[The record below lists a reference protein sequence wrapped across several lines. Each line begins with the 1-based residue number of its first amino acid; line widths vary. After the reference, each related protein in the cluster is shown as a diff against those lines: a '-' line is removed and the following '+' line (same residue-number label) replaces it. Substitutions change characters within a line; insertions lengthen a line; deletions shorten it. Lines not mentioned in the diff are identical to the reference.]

1 MRPSERRLSLRLL
14 SFYFYEGGT
23 AMADQKREKAE
34 SKKSTEQLKA
44 ERQSDATDDEVL
56 REEENRSSSGAGN
69 KGKDSSPS
77 PDGAFDE
84 REEREK
90 AGPI

>member
-1 MRPSERRLSLRLL
+1 MQDEKQER
-14 SFYFYEGGT
+14 
-23 AMADQKREKAE
+23 AE
-34 SKKSTEQLKA
+34 SQKSTEELKA

-56 REEENRSSSGAGN
+56 REEENRSSAPGT

-84 REEREK
+84 KDEIDK

>member
-1 MRPSERRLSLRLL
+1 MQD
-14 SFYFYEGGT
+14 
-23 AMADQKREKAE
+23 AKQEKAE

-56 REEENRSSSGAGN
+56 REEENRSSSGAGT
-69 KGKDSSPS
+69 KSKDSSPS

-84 REEREK
+84 KEEIDK
-90 AGPI
+90 AGPL

>member
-1 MRPSERRLSLRLL
+1 M
-14 SFYFYEGGT
+14 T
-23 AMADQKREKAE
+23 DQKQEKAE

-56 REEENRSSSGAGN
+56 REEENRTSSEQET
-69 KGKDSSPS
+69 KGDGRAPS

-84 REEREK
+84 GREVDK
-90 AGPI
+90 AGPM

>member
-1 MRPSERRLSLRLL
+1 MPE
-14 SFYFYEGGT
+14 
-23 AMADQKREKAE
+23 AKQNKAE
-34 SKKSTEQLKA
+34 SKKGTEQLKA

-56 REEENRSSSGAGN
+56 REEENRSSSGAGT

-90 AGPI
+90 ADPM

>member
-1 MRPSERRLSLRLL
+1 MHDAKTER
-14 SFYFYEGGT
+14 
-23 AMADQKREKAE
+23 AE

-56 REEENRSSSGAGN
+56 REEENRGSAEEV
-69 KGKDSSPS
+69 KGDGRTPS

-84 REEREK
+84 DRETDK
-90 AGPI
+90 AGPT

>member
-1 MRPSERRLSLRLL
+1 MQESK
-14 SFYFYEGGT
+14 
-23 AMADQKREKAE
+23 QEKAE
-34 SKKSTEQLKA
+34 SKKSTEELKA

-56 REEENRSSSGAGN
+56 KEEERRTATTGN
-69 KGKDSSPS
+69 KDPDRTPS

-84 REEREK
+84 KHETDK

>member
-1 MRPSERRLSLRLL
+1 MPQ
-14 SFYFYEGGT
+14 T
-23 AMADQKREKAE
+23 KQQKAE
-34 SKKSTEQLKA
+34 SKKSTAALKA

-56 REEENRSSSGAGN
+56 REEETGSNSERRS
-69 KGKDSSPS
+69 KTEERSPS

-84 REEREK
+84 SRKVDE

>member
-1 MRPSERRLSLRLL
+1 
-14 SFYFYEGGT
+14 
-23 AMADQKREKAE
+23 MADQKREKAE
-34 SKKSTEQLKA
+34 SKKSTEELKA

-56 REEENRSSSGAGN
+56 REEENRTSSGSGT
-69 KGKDSSPS
+69 KSKDSAPS